1 MNEPLNLTEIGIRY
15 LSKCLLPIVANENA
29 YIPELSCLSQRL
41 GNLLLKT
48 IIKFRRTHLSETTD
62 CFLSLFNNAGQ
73 NKTIKSEV
81 LIQLSELYLSCCPFI
96 TNQSMSKHLLSH
108 ELIEI
113 IDLRDCNITYEI
125 FQLITKYFPR
135 LTTLYLGQ
143 TESKMDGKINLVDF
157 FPPNS
162 IDKEC
167 FLKKPKLKYLSLEG
181 IHNTMRND
189 SVEEIFYHTL
199 IQSSEQ
205 IRYVDLSRNSAI
217 ENLIYVDCF
226 KQIHSLVLYDILP
239 SVIESSIDS
248 ICCLKTLSLL
258 DLSFNRRIQE
268 PQNYSKP
275 TITLAK
281 LITSLPK
288 LTSLDISGTNLAG
301 SFSFDQDEELNYIKK
316 ELSIDEN
323 ENFTMQAS
331 IAGLLVLKHK
341 LDFLGLFDVDERGSA
356 RRWLPAK
363 KITGEHTE
371 EMIITS
377 LSYYMERPSMVTHIM
392 AHLFRLYNHYTI
404 QNPFDAG
411 KLVMDCMAKHLYDRS
426 LQTSGSACLYYV
438 VDLFQNESDVMLE
451 KYNDYLK
458 RLLVAILNAMSAH
471 LQHSPMIRNGLLTI
485 SRMQMH
491 VPNHIVSND
500 DVIKR
505 SQQNDI
511 EIPYN
516 CGGILANI
524 LSDGVEAWT
533 ISSSIEQ
540 YIVNQEIYDAT
551 QTWDLHKSRTINY
564 RSLAPILRLLNE
576 NFPTGCI
583 MWAVWAMT
591 NLTTVLPE
599 KYCTLVRS
607 ENGEILLSQ
616 IAYSD
621 KMSEPIKNLA
631 QSALANIHRFHDAPV
646 PMDIVP
652 NDGVEI

>member
-73 NKTIKSEV
+73 NKTIK
-81 LIQLSELYLSCCPFI
+81 
-96 TNQSMSKHLLSH
+96 
-108 ELIEI
+108 
-113 IDLRDCNITYEI
+113 
-125 FQLITKYFPR
+125 
-135 LTTLYLGQ
+135 
-143 TESKMDGKINLVDF
+143 
-157 FPPNS
+157 
-162 IDKEC
+162 
-167 FLKKPKLKYLSLEG
+167 
-181 IHNTMRND
+181 
-189 SVEEIFYHTL
+189 
-199 IQSSEQ
+199 
-205 IRYVDLSRNSAI
+205 
-217 ENLIYVDCF
+217 
-226 KQIHSLVLYDILP
+226 
-239 SVIESSIDS
+239 
-248 ICCLKTLSLL
+248 
-258 DLSFNRRIQE
+258 
-268 PQNYSKP
+268 
-275 TITLAK
+275 
-281 LITSLPK
+281 
-288 LTSLDISGTNLAG
+288 
-301 SFSFDQDEELNYIKK
+301 
-316 ELSIDEN
+316 
-323 ENFTMQAS
+323 NFTMQAS

-491 VPNHIVSND
+491 VPNHIMSAFEQTVLVLIRFIQLYLFDSVVHEQILLHNALSVLNHVACSVD
-500 DVIKR
+500 GQEKLFIGRVGA
-505 SQQNDI
+505 I
-511 EIPYN
+511 EIAM
-516 CGGILANI
+516 GIIRRFLMKKTSCEI
-524 LSDGVEAWT
+524 VEVAWT
-533 ISSSIEQ
+533 LLWNITDETPENCRRFIEDNDGLQ
-540 YIVNQEIYDAT
+540 VFHDCLDLWADKRDLVRNMLGLLGNVAEVQLLRHYLVTPQHMEKFSTTIVDIHF
-551 QTWDLHKSRTINY
+551 LF
-564 RSLAPILRLLNE
+564 LA
-576 NFPTGCI
+576 
-583 MWAVWAMT
+583 
-591 NLTTVLPE
+591 E